1 VSKRPAI
8 HTKATFY
15 AYVKNL
21 RHDQSSNRLR
31 SLLDDVNIHL
41 VMDPDKH
48 GNPILML
55 DPVIEF
61 AVESKKH
68 GLRMWMFPSVS
79 LFTLTS
85 KMRCGSISLPAGP
98 PGLDGTCAAS
108 SLGNELGFVCWGC
121 YSLRN
126 NYTYGS
132 TQLGQLT
139 RMVWLQRQGKRLAP
153 QLQHALDS
161 FNSHQR
167 KVKIKLPT
175 GHPSGKKSATVP
187 INHHYFRLHDCG
199 DFFSKDYYEAWLNVI
214 SRDRRCVYWAPTRM
228 WATAQASWF
237 GRRPAHFV
245 LRPSS
250 LMFQAKPPRVSGMD
264 AGSSSA
270 DEENLAK
277 TTRDCPAYA
286 TSNNG
291 VSCATANRGK
301 GCRLCWL
308 EPRTPVNY
316 APHGVS
322 DKQTRRNP
330 EQSLDELFEQYQNE
344 AAAVQTN
351 PPARPAHD
359 ASSEPYFE
367 AWLGSRGARDEGEWL
382 VWLEK
387 RGITGPEAYEYL
399 QAHAEWW
406 M

>member
-1 VSKRPAI
+1 MSKQEPAI
-8 HTKATFY
+8 NTKAAFY
-15 AYVKNL
+15 AYIKNL
-21 RHDQSSNRLR
+21 RHDQAGNRLR
-31 SLLDDVNIHL
+31 SLLDGVNIHL
-41 VMDPDKH
+41 VMDPDNH

-55 DPVIEF
+55 DPAVEF

-68 GLRMWMFPSVS
+68 GARMWMFPSVS

-108 SLGNELGFVCWGC
+108 SLGNELGFLCWGC

-132 TQLGQLT
+132 MQLGQLT
-139 RMVWLQRQGKRLAP
+139 RLVWLQRQGKMLAP
-153 QLQHALDS
+153 KLQHALDS

-167 KVKIKLPT
+167 KVEINLPA
-175 GHPSGKKSATVP
+175 GHPSGKKSATVK
-187 INHHYFRLHDCG
+187 IDHRFFRLHDCG
-199 DFFSKDYYEAWLNVI
+199 DFFSKAYYEAWLDVI
-214 SRDRRCVYWAPTRM
+214 SRDRRCLYWAPTRM

-237 GRRPAHFV
+237 GPRPRNFM

-264 AGSSSA
+264 AGSSCA
-270 DEENLAK
+270 NEENVSK
-277 TTRDCPAYA
+277 TTRDCPAYT

-330 EQSLDELFEQYQNE
+330 EQSLDELFEQYQHE
-344 AAAVQTN
+344 AGTRTN
-351 PPARPAHD
+351 PPT

-367 AWLGSRGARDEGEWL
+367 AWLGRRGARDESEWL
-382 VWLEK
+382 IWLEK